1 MKQKSLIGIIV
12 LMSISMLGIILAQY
26 MWIKKAIQI
35 QEEKLQSSA
44 YTALYN
50 VSKRIDNELS
60 TKFIIGQY
68 YYSSPS
74 VANRTTTSFEAH
86 LQIMSSGPDS
96 IISTSGYRTISS
108 EKGKVNVDEDHLITI
123 EKDTN
128 SLRKVEIAISRMEH
142 ALLITGDTIIE
153 SKSVKSTGRKGIAG
167 VMERLSYEYR
177 TREIPIWQKLKY
189 ISPKGIEQLIKY
201 ELNNMGIDTDFKYAI
216 IDDFKRI
223 VPKYHSPEIDLKN
236 SSSNLP
242 VAVNLFPNDIIT
254 GWTPYKLVV
263 LFPNINTYI
272 YKSQAGM
279 FIFSLLFTL
288 FILITFFITIRM
300 ILFQKKSSEIKT
312 DFINNMTHEFKTP
325 IATISLATDSI
336 RNEKV
341 IHNPEMVRSFLK
353 IIKEENSRMNSQVE
367 RVLQMSL
374 IEKNDFTIVKSTL
387 DIHKIITNAIDNIQL
402 QLKEKGGVINT
413 LFESDSAEIT
423 GDEVHLTNV
432 IVNLLE
438 NALKYSNESPDITIS
453 TANHVN
459 GIIIS
464 VEDNGI
470 GMTKEQQNKIFE
482 KFYRAEGGNVH
493 NVKGFGL
500 GLNYV
505 KAVVDAHNGEIKVE
519 SKAGIGTK
527 FIIFLP
533 VNR

>member
-12 LMSISMLGIILAQY
+12 LMSISLLGIILAQY
-26 MWIKKAIQI
+26 MWIRKAVQI
-35 QEEKLQSSA
+35 QEEKLQSRA
-44 YTALYN
+44 YTALNN

-60 TKFIIGQY
+60 TKFIVGQFS
-68 YYSSPS
+68 YSSPPRANSTTTTIEAHVQIRSSDTDS
-74 VANRTTTSFEAH
+74 VINRTTYSK
-86 LQIMSSGPDS
+86 
-96 IISTSGYRTISS
+96 ISPGR
-108 EKGKVNVDEDHLITI
+108 GKINIDEDHLITI

-128 SLRKVEIAISRMEH
+128 SLRKVEVAISRMEH
-142 ALLITGDTIIE
+142 SLFITQDTIFE
-153 SKSVKSTGRKGIAG
+153 RKSVQSSHSNSITG
-167 VMERLSYEYR
+167 VMERLWYEYR

-189 ISPKGIEQLIKY
+189 ISPKGIQQLIKY
-201 ELNNMGIDTDFKYAI
+201 ELNNVGIDTDFKYAI
-216 IDDFKRI
+216 IDDYKKV
-223 VPKYHSPEIDLKN
+223 VPKYHSSGIDLKN
-236 SSSNLP
+236 IGGNLP
-242 VAVNLFPNDIIT
+242 VVVNLFPNDIIT

-263 LFPNINTYI
+263 LFPNINTYL

-336 RNEKV
+336 KNEKV

-374 IEKNDFTIVKSTL
+374 IEKNDFTIVKTTL

-402 QLKEKGGVINT
+402 QLKEKGGGINT
-413 LFESDSAEIT
+413 LFESDSEEIV

-438 NALKYSNESPDITIS
+438 NALKYSKDKPEINIS
-453 TANHVN
+453 TENHIN
-459 GIIIS
+459 GIIIT

-482 KFYRAEGGNVH
+482 KFYRAESGNVH

-500 GLNYV
+500 GLSYV

-527 FIIFLP
+527 FIMFLP
-533 VNR
+533 VNK

>member
-1 MKQKSLIGIIV
+1 
-12 LMSISMLGIILAQY
+12 MSISMLGIILAQF
-26 MWIKKAIQI
+26 MWIRKAIQI
-35 QEEKLQSSA
+35 QEEKFQSSA
-44 YTALYN
+44 YTALNN

-60 TKFIIGQY
+60 AKFIVGQY

-74 VANRTTTSFEAH
+74 VANRTTTTTTFEAH
-86 LQIMSSGPDS
+86 LQIMSSGGDS
-96 IISTSGYRTISS
+96 LISKSGYRTISS
-108 EKGKVNVDEDHLITI
+108 GKGEINIDEDRLITI
-123 EKDTN
+123 EKDTT
-128 SLRKVEIAISRMEH
+128 SLRKVEVAISRMQH
-142 ALLITGDTIIE
+142 ALFITQDTVIE
-153 SKSVKSTGRKGIAG
+153 SKSVTPNRSKGIAG

-177 TREIPIWQKLKY
+177 TREIPIWQKLRY
-189 ISPKGIEQLIKY
+189 ISPKGIQQLIKY
-201 ELNNMGIDTDFKYAI
+201 ELDNVGVDTDFKYAI
-216 IDDFKRI
+216 VDDYKKV
-223 VPKYHSPEIDLKN
+223 VPKYYSPGIDLKN
-236 SSSNLP
+236 RGDELP
-242 VAVNLFPNDIIT
+242 VVVNLFPNDIIT
-254 GWTPYKLVV
+254 GWTPYKLIV
-263 LFPNINTYI
+263 LFPNITTYL

-336 RNEKV
+336 KNDKV

-387 DIHKIITNAIDNIQL
+387 DIHKIISNAIENIQL

-438 NALKYSNESPDITIS
+438 NALKYSKESPDITIS
-453 TANHVN
+453 TANHLN

-470 GMTKEQQNKIFE
+470 GMSKEQQNKIFE
-482 KFYRAEGGNVH
+482 KFYRAETGNVH

-500 GLNYV
+500 GLSYV

-527 FIIFLP
+527 FIVFLP
-533 VNR
+533 ENI